1 MTGRGSLHGN
11 VNAALNRLCRDG
23 VIAQFKTNFMSPSK
37 EWGVHVIVAPPEELV
52 GERIKALLD
61 KVAEALEPL
70 SIAVTVTVT
79 PKSSALDQSHSPS
92 DA

>member
-37 EWGVHVIVAPPEELV
+37 EWGLHVIVAPPEELV
-52 GERIKALLD
+52 GETIEALQG

-70 SIAVTVTVT
+70 RIAVTVTVR
-79 PKSSALDQSHSPS
+79 PKSSALDQSHRPS